1 MAKTEFGQE
10 LSSQS
15 ANSVYLLKTENDIIS
30 GIVSLQN
37 GIDVNKHLSD
47 TQEHIYTI
55 GQIIGIV
62 GENDPNALIYASKEI
77 IADGDNRKV
86 AIEKLD
92 AQVKINIDNIA
103 SNLVLINQNASDI
116 ADIIASLGVDSN
128 TAPLAVG
135 IATLDADGKIPVSQI
150 PNALLQYQ
158 GTWDASLNDP
168 ALDNT
173 DTGVQNFWYRVNVA
187 GSVDF
192 GAGSITFKIGDKVV
206 NNGSIWEKWDT
217 NDEVTSVFGRT
228 GDVTAQTGDYT
239 PAQVGLGN
247 VTNDAQLKREA
258 GDYNTFTAK
267 PIPVDTDTLL
277 IEDSEDGNTKKKIAL
292 TDIPAQLPNVTND
305 AQLKREAADLDTF
318 PEKLSGVDA
327 DIMIIEDSEDFL
339 EKKKLQLSNLPDKRP
354 NVTNDAQ
361 LKREAA
367 DFDTFTQKVT
377 PVDADV
383 MLIED
388 SEDSLNKKKINLSDI
403 PDQKPNVTNDAQ
415 LKRAAG
421 DLDTFAEKLTPADT
435 DILIIEDS
443 EDSLNKKKIQLSNLP
458 FGDDLS
464 NVTNDAQLKRAA
476 ADFDTFTEKAAP
488 VDDDIILIEDSED
501 SLNKKKVL
509 LSSISS
515 GGSGGGGGTN
525 LVREYGPSSGA
536 FVNNF
541 NSTPAIYNVSSMSYT
556 TTALTS
562 NPIIRVVPDSSS
574 STSDIRGGILR
585 ILRDGVLIKTIDIN
599 SIEQNVALPFDPAL
613 ERDYT
618 AVTPIEFEDSGL
630 TIGNSY
636 QYTFQVQRLSNEDGD
651 IEVRYMRFE
660 IEYLGSPVSG
670 GGGGILE
677 EYGPSSGA
685 FFGNAFN
692 NTWNNTTVTIT
703 TTIKSSNPNISI
715 VADASNLESTLSVTD
730 ENLLLRVRR
739 NDGVIVKTLDG
750 ADGNQWAEF
759 EDTSAVVGQTYTYTL
774 QYNPQNNLIS
784 MRANYVRMKAEYNVT
799 DLIIENQSP
808 YQVLGTSE
816 LVTFTAN
823 NVAQNGGI
831 TQLSALAI
839 TGVEVTKPN
848 IMIKLSPRDINS
860 NTSSTSPLCS
870 GIGGSDGFSGR
881 NRCGFQVRANNNI
894 VHRAT
899 LSQPAT
905 ADGSGNDEPHY
916 FQNLEILLLNN
927 EVPLGTTDFTFY
939 LQNMALFG
947 ASMYAREVQL
957 TVIQF

>member
-37 GIDVNKHLSD
+37 GIDANKHLSD

-135 IATLDADGKIPVSQI
+135 IATLDADGKIPVNQL

-258 GDYNTFTAK
+258 GDLNTFAEK
-267 PIPVDTDTLL
+267 FNGVDADVML
-277 IEDSEDGNTKKKIAL
+277 IEDSEDLLN
-292 TDIPAQLPNVTND
+292 
-305 AQLKREAADLDTF
+305 
-318 PEKLSGVDA
+318 
-327 DIMIIEDSEDFL
+327 
-339 EKKKLQLSNLPDKRP
+339 KKKLQLSNLPDKRP

-377 PVDADV
+377 PVDVDV

-388 SEDSLNKKKINLSDI
+388 SEDSLNKKKINLSDL
-403 PDQKPNVTNDAQ
+403 PDKRPNVTNDAQ
-415 LKRAAG
+415 LKREAA
-421 DLDTFAEKLTPADT
+421 DLDTFTEKLTPANT

-443 EDSLNKKKIQLSNLP
+443 EDSLNKKKIQIANLP
-458 FGDDLS
+458 FGDDLN
-464 NVTNDAQLKRAA
+464 NVTNDAQLKREA
-476 ADFDTFTEKAAP
+476 ADFDTFPEKLEP
-488 VDDDIILIEDSED
+488 VGEDLILIEDSED
-501 SLNKKKVL
+501 GFSKKKL
-509 LSSISS
+509 PFSSLPT
-515 GGSGGGGGTN
+515 GGGGGGTSTI
-525 LVREYGPSSGA
+525 REYGPSSGN
-536 FVNNF
+536 V
-541 NSTPAIYNVSSMSYT
+541 VSSAVNLGTVNVPNMNYT
-556 TTALTS
+556 TTALTP
-562 NPIIRVVPDSSS
+562 NPTIRIVPDD
-574 STSDIRGGILR
+574 STNISNIRSGRLR
-585 ILRDGVLIKTIDIN
+585 IRRDGVIVKQINMFTTTIDT
-599 SIEQNVALPFDPAL
+599 NVFGSTADDDVDFTSSTPL
-613 ERDYT
+613 EF
-618 AVTPIEFEDSGL
+618 VDSGL
-630 TIGNSY
+630 TVGQSY
-636 QYTFQVQRLSNEDGD
+636 TYSID
-651 IEVRYMRFE
+651 IERAQGQDGPRTLDGQVEVQYMRFE
-660 IEYLGSPVSG
+660 IEYLDAPSGAGGAAPVGTLLPFAGEVANIPTGYLLCDGSLVLRADFPALFTAIGTNWGTDTVDDFRLPNTQGLILRGQANGSVNDPDSASRIAIAAGGSTGDAVGSYQADENKQHLHGAGTYEISHPNSSNKGSNGYDPNGGTNPAPIPVTGNSANSG
-670 GGGGILE
+670 GSESRPKNVYVNYI
-677 EYGPSSGA
+677 
-685 FFGNAFN
+685 
-692 NTWNNTTVTIT
+692 
-703 TTIKSSNPNISI
+703 IK
-715 VADASNLESTLSVTD
+715 
-730 ENLLLRVRR
+730 
-739 NDGVIVKTLDG
+739 
-750 ADGNQWAEF
+750 F
-759 EDTSAVVGQTYTYTL
+759 
-774 QYNPQNNLIS
+774 
-784 MRANYVRMKAEYNVT
+784 
-799 DLIIENQSP
+799 
-808 YQVLGTSE
+808 
-816 LVTFTAN
+816 
-823 NVAQNGGI
+823 
-831 TQLSALAI
+831 
-839 TGVEVTKPN
+839 
-848 IMIKLSPRDINS
+848 
-860 NTSSTSPLCS
+860 
-870 GIGGSDGFSGR
+870 
-881 NRCGFQVRANNNI
+881 
-894 VHRAT
+894 
-899 LSQPAT
+899 
-905 ADGSGNDEPHY
+905 
-916 FQNLEILLLNN
+916 
-927 EVPLGTTDFTFY
+927 
-939 LQNMALFG
+939 
-947 ASMYAREVQL
+947 
-957 TVIQF
+957 